1 MLESL
6 LINLQTS
13 RLATLLKRDFNTGV
27 FLWILLTLRTPIS
40 KNICERLVLIVVN
53 IMHRK
58 LNKIIQEVDW
68 PSRLAFCFFWN
79 IKSLYF
85 AYSHSHSFVLSLAV
99 THCHFLLLVVFC
111 CHSLSL
117 AVPLVVTRCD
127 SLYHSL
133 SFTVPLNVTR
143 CHLLSFNVT
152 RCHSLYHLLSFVVT
166 LCHSMSLDV
175 PLVCLF
181 INDHYFIIF
190 CFLDHL

>member
-27 FLWILLTLRTPIS
+27 LLWILLTLRTPIS

-85 AYSHSHSFVLSLAV
+85 TYSHSYSLVLSLAV
-99 THCHFLLLVVFC
+99 I
-111 CHSLSL
+111 
-117 AVPLVVTRCD
+117 
-127 SLYHSL
+127 LYHSL
-133 SFTVPLNVTR
+133 SFFVALVVIR
-143 CHLLSFNVT
+143 CHLLYHSLYQSLSFVVPLDVI
-152 RCHSLYHLLSFVVT
+152 RCHSLSLVVIRCTTCCHKLSLVVIW
-166 LCHSMSLDV
+166 CHSMCQSSV
-175 PLVCLF
+175 
-181 INDHYFIIF
+181 
-190 CFLDHL
+190 FL